1 MNRKIDEEKL
11 RQNRKVLEDEA
22 AARERRIKIRR
33 AQKQKAEAAKK
44 AKAQSRKLKLIT
56 IGSALI
62 AVGLFLLIWFSGD
75 LLDLLFKSA
84 N

>member
-11 RQNRKVLEDEA
+11 RQNRKILEDEA

-44 AKAQSRKLKLIT
+44 AMAQSRKLKLIT
-56 IGSALI
+56 VWSCLI
-62 AVGLFLLIWFSGD
+62 IVGLLLLIWFSGD
-75 LLDLLFKSA
+75 LLDLLLDSA
-84 N
+84 K